1 MKRNFF
7 SVCYYI
13 NILMLL
19 VFCIVFISPIF
30 FRSAHLIKFFNSEM
44 IVNIR
49 MLLTVPVIIL
59 WIKNLQIWSKK
70 DKNINRFFL
79 LFLLS
84 GFYSPFYFKRIL
96 KNNWL

>member
-1 MKRNFF
+1 
-7 SVCYYI
+7 
-13 NILMLL
+13 MLL

-30 FRSAHLIKFFNSEM
+30 FKNPDLIKFFNSEM

-49 MLLTVPVIIL
+49 MLLTIPVIIL

-70 DKNINRFFL
+70 DKNISRFFL
-79 LFLLS
+79 LLLLT